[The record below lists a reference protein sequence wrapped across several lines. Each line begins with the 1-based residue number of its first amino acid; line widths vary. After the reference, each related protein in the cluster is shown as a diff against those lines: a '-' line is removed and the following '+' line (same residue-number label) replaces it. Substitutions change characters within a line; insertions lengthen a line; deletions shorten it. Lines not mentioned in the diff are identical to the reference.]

1 MGVGGGDG
9 EGVGREEGGDAGAE
23 GEGGEGVEGEGVGEE
38 VVAEEVEGGVVVVV
52 LEGRVGGG
60 EDSERVVALERL

>member
-38 VVAEEVEGGVVVVV
+38 VVGI
-52 LEGRVGGG
+52 G
-60 EDSERVVALERL
+60 ELGQRGMV